1 MMMMSH
7 PRTRNPLAAL
17 AATLLLSS
25 LILGCQVESHKQGDG
40 ENVKIATP
48 FGGMS
53 VKTDGSAVEAGTGLP
68 SYPGAVFAKKQGKSD
83 HDNGAA
89 DVNMSFG
96 GFQLRVKAV
105 SYRTPDA
112 PDQVLAFYR
121 KGLARFGTVIQCA
134 GHTPVGTPTR
144 TPDGL
149 DCSHDDSNNKNLKID
164 EDHDISGNLELKAG
178 SKQHQHIVDID
189 AEGTGTKF
197 ALIALDLPGH
207 FSFGGDDKDSDA
219 NRPKQ

>member
-1 MMMMSH
+1 MTSYL
-7 PRTRNPLAAL
+7 RTNGTSATLAA
-17 AATLLLSS
+17 ALLLTG
-25 LILGCQVESHKQGDG
+25 LTLGCTIDSHKQGDG

-53 VKTDGSAVEAGTGLP
+53 VKTNNPDVEAGTGLP
-68 SYPGAVFAKKQGKSD
+68 PYPGAVFAKNKDKNG
-83 HDNGAA
+83 HDSGAA

-105 SYRTPDA
+105 SYRTADS

-164 EDHDISGNLELKAG
+164 EDHDIHGNLELKAG
-178 SKQHQHIVDID
+178 SKQHQHIVDVD

-207 FSFGGDDKDSDA
+207 FSFGTDNDSDA
-219 NRPKQ
+219 NKPKQ